1 MTAVWAMAG
10 EKSHAATPRRRQE
23 AKRKG
28 QGWFSPDFQ
37 AGLILL
43 VAFLGLRWYLPWS
56 GHLLS
61 QLGGS
66 LWAAAPGQGFSSAI
80 WGQVALAGQTL
91 LMVLM
96 PWLGPVLALGLLSGF
111 GQTGGRFA
119 MGRLAPDFSRI
130 SLIKGL
136 TRMFSMESGWQLV
149 KGLAKIAVIGVAA
162 GTLIAQ
168 QIRQYPG
175 LLVMPLGQA
184 VAVGGQML
192 RAVLWRATVAFFLIG
207 ILDLGY
213 QWFKFQKDM
222 RMTTQEVKDEMKDT
236 EGDSRLKGRRREMA
250 RRLARTGIK
259 AVQNSQVLVT
269 NPTHVAVALKWDD
282 STMAAPEVVAKGQE
296 ELALEMRRI
305 AYDHQVPVV
314 ENPPLARSL
323 YGVPLGQA
331 IPEEHYQ
338 AVADILAFVLRRRP
352 GGDPV

>member
-1 MTAVWAMAG
+1 VAG
-10 EKSHAATPRRRQE
+10 
-23 AKRKG
+23 
-28 QGWFSPDFQ
+28 D
-37 AGLILL
+37 
-43 VAFLGLRWYLPWS
+43 
-56 GHLLS
+56 
-61 QLGGS
+61 GG
-66 LWAAAPGQGFSSAI
+66 I
-80 WGQVALAGQTL
+80 
-91 LMVLM
+91 
-96 PWLGPVLALGLLSGF
+96 
-111 GQTGGRFA
+111 
-119 MGRLAPDFSRI
+119 
-130 SLIKGL
+130 
-136 TRMFSMESGWQLV
+136 
-149 KGLAKIAVIGVAA
+149 
-162 GTLIAQ
+162 
-168 QIRQYPG
+168 
-175 LLVMPLGQA
+175 
-184 VAVGGQML
+184 
-192 RAVLWRATVAFFLIG
+192 FLIG